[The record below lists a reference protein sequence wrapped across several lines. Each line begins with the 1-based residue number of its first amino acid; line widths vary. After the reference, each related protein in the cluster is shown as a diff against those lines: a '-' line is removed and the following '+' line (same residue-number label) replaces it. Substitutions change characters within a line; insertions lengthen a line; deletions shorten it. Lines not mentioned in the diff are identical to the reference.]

1 MNAFLASFFN
11 RLKNLT
17 RLERRRVDVTL
28 TRIHKRPA
36 LMFLFNAFLLTI
48 NAFVRLR
55 LLIVRVLQS
64 MRLVHGD
71 EQRFDT
77 QSLMIPSSM
86 IPRTVPES
94 PRVLLVVE
102 DSIEQCFRYR
112 VQQKL
117 EQLARLHIAA
127 EWVSWR
133 ENALAKEKLH
143 FNDIVIFYRVP
154 GFPDVLNTIQYARA
168 INKVVIYDVDD
179 LVFDRERL
187 AEKFKRHSR
196 QLPAHECE
204 AMLKGAGLYQSA
216 LQECEFA
223 ITTTIPLK
231 CEIEKLLGDGKVFVL
246 ANGLDALTASVAN
259 GTHAPKDEDYI
270 DLFYGSGTKT
280 HDEDFELVGRVL
292 ERLLSE
298 FDRLRLI
305 IVGHL
310 TLPASLGSYRDRVVE
325 LPIMPFESYL
335 SVLSQADINI
345 APLEPGVF
353 ADCKS
358 EIKWLEAG
366 RFSIPSVVSATNT
379 YRKVIT
385 HGVDGFTAENS
396 TDWYGCL
403 HKLIVDESLR
413 REMGQRACE
422 LATEKYGLLAMS
434 RKMADIVQSVVQRS
448 RESGTLTDSPRATQ
462 KILYVNTVYPP
473 NAIGGATV
481 VMKNTIDEIRNSYS
495 GEFEALVFTCDGE
508 NPIPYQFREYEW
520 EGVLV
525 TALSM
530 PTHPD
535 LEWKYEDQNVCQLFK
550 KYLEYQK
557 PDLVHF
563 HSIQRLTGSMLQAAH
578 EVGIPYV
585 VTVHD
590 AWWLSDHQF
599 LLDEADRVVVAQQL
613 NPIIA
618 ASTSKDIVGSIA
630 RTRYL
635 AKQLAQAA
643 QLCAVSDY
651 QADLYK
657 KNGFSRIFVN
667 KNGVN
672 PFSNTNI
679 EGVAAS
685 KLRLGYVGGL
695 CTHKGYYFLKRAV
708 EELVLQNMEIQIIDF
723 DLANG
728 EQRTERW
735 GGTDVKFIPKLP
747 AERMT
752 EFYADIEILVAPSL
766 WPESFGLVTREA
778 TLMGRWVVAS
788 DAGGLA
794 EDLQPGINSHV
805 FDPGDYTALK
815 NILTELD
822 DNHDQYRQLI
832 PLSGQAKEKIWS
844 VSEQVRQLVELY
856 GSLQPPR
863 LDENNKSDRPL
874 ACQVV

>member
-1 MNAFLASFFN
+1 MAWLIN
-11 RLKNLT
+11 RLNNLT
-17 RLERRRVDVTL
+17 RLERRRIDVTL

-48 NAFVRLR
+48 NAFVRLK

-71 EQRFDT
+71 ERRFDT
-77 QSLMIPSSM
+77 QSLLIPSTM
-86 IPRTVPES
+86 IPRHVPES

-117 EQLARLHIAA
+117 KQLARRHIAA

-133 ENALAKEKLH
+133 ENALAREKLH
-143 FNDIVIFYRVP
+143 LNDIIIFYRVP

-168 INKVVIYDVDD
+168 INKVVVYDVDD

-187 AEKFKRHSR
+187 TEKFRRHSG
-196 QLPAHECE
+196 QLSAHERD

-223 ITTTIPLK
+223 ITTTTPLK
-231 CEIEKLLGDGKVFVL
+231 SEIEKLIGKGKVFVL
-246 ANGLDALTASVAN
+246 ANGLDELAENVADSP
-259 GTHAPKDEDYI
+259 HAPKDEDHI

-280 HDEDFELVGRVL
+280 HDEDFELVSGVL

-305 IVGHL
+305 VVGYL
-310 TLPASLGSYRDRVVE
+310 TLPESFNAHGDRVIK

-366 RFSIPSVVSATNT
+366 RFSIPSVVSATQT
-379 YRKVIT
+379 YKSVIT
-385 HGVDGFTAENS
+385 QGVDGFTAKD
-396 TDWYGCL
+396 TDEWYGCV
-403 HKLIVDESLR
+403 HKLIVDEALR
-413 REMGQRACE
+413 REMGQRACK
-422 LATEKYGLLAMS
+422 LAREKYGLQAMTQNLA
-434 RKMADIVQSVVQRS
+434 AIVRSVVQQS
-448 RESGTLTDSPRATQ
+448 QKSGTLTNSPNNRQ
-462 KILYVNTVYPP
+462 RILYVNTVYPP

-481 VMKNTIDEIRNSYS
+481 VMKNTIDEIRANYA
-495 GEFEALVFTCDGE
+495 GEFETSVFTCDGV
-508 NPIPYQFREYEW
+508 NPTPYQLFEYEW
-520 EGVLV
+520 ERVLV

-535 LEWKYEDQNVCQLFK
+535 LEWRYEDQNVCQLFRK
-550 KYLEYQK
+550 FLEYQK
-557 PDLVHF
+557 PDLIHF
-563 HSIQRLTGSMLQAAH
+563 HSIQRLTGSVLQAAY
-578 EVGIPYV
+578 EANIPFV

-599 LLDEADRVVVAQQL
+599 LLDDESRVVDAQQM

-618 ASTSKDIVGSIA
+618 ARTSKDIVSSIA
-630 RTRYL
+630 RTRHL
-635 AKQLAQAA
+635 AKLLMRAKK
-643 QLCAVSDY
+643 LLAVSDY

-657 KNGFSRIFVN
+657 KNGFSRILVN
-667 KNGVN
+667 KNGVD
-672 PFSNTNI
+672 PFVDASI
-679 EGVAAS
+679 AGVAAG

-695 CTHKGYYFLKRAV
+695 CIHKGYYFLKKAL
-708 EELVLQNMEIQIIDF
+708 EELMLENIEIQIIDF
-723 DLANG
+723 DLASG
-728 EQRTERW
+728 EQRSERW
-735 GGTDVKFIPKLP
+735 GGTDVKIVPRLP
-747 AERMT
+747 VERMN
-752 EFYADIEILVAPSL
+752 EFYEDIEILVAPSL

-778 TLMGRWVVAS
+778 ALMGRWVVAS
-788 DAGGLA
+788 NAGGLA
-794 EDLQPGINSHV
+794 EDLQPGTNSHV
-805 FDPGDYTALK
+805 FDPGDNEALK
-815 NILTELD
+815 DILTELD
-822 DNHDQYRQLI
+822 SNYEQYRQLI
-832 PLSGQAKEKIWS
+832 PLSDQAQGKIWS

-856 GSLQPPR
+856 ESLLPHR
-863 LDENNKSDRPL
+863 LGKKNGADRAL
-874 ACQVV
+874 ACEVV